1 MPGPELKTSP
11 ALLAALREHAFPR
24 RRVGVAPGKSGLR
37 YRKYHATRHPF
48 ATWLLSED
56 ADLRLVQQRPILANR
71 ARNPLIL

>member
-11 ALLAALREHAFPR
+11 ALLAALREHFLD
-24 RRVGVAPGKSGLR
+24 GVWGLLLASPGCATGSTTQ
-37 YRKYHATRHPF
+37 TRHPF